1 VTKAHN
7 DRIVKD
13 GSDKGY
19 SIRVGKTLP
28 VNSANLAYV
37 STPEMSPT
45 KNLHI
50 NDLSGNIKENG
61 LPATYEKEHMMY
73 PTEDFLLRALSGYSK
88 LPSKRI
94 TLTDEFSVPQ
104 SNQETPKPLYY
115 RSTAKGMFDANGAL
129 VSPYLSGYHE
139 APPEEVV
146 DYAQVDGSERESLLY
161 LGTKIKITN
170 LDGTPINSDYK
181 YKIHLVAEEGEGV
194 PQNAY
199 TIYIYTNFQ
208 GNENE
213 TFIIRYE
220 RYNEDGSHISDYTEI
235 MNAYPFFEQVDK
247 YYLDNIAQNPKTGGS
262 WREELKEKS
271 YTITETDD
279 NEYEVYAPS
288 QVLVANS
295 ITRPAHQFKYR
306 VKADLKAKLSN
317 ANPGTINI
325 GIAFLNTSI
334 INVEDLTGTMKKL
347 YEDGHRPPYLDFIN
361 PAPEQKSYLK
371 ENPRYW
377 TVDLAMPMEE
387 WNRYD
392 LVIISGYGYYDMSP
406 YSDAIRNYLENGG
419 KLWID
424 NAGEI
429 GKVLTFKNGAG
440 VNTFITN
447 VGFSSTDNSSGFKT
461 GDSNG
466 DSQELLTRLY
476 VLNGAALSLG
486 YNNGAVSVN
495 PKITFGDGESP
506 GNWAKIVRYSN
517 GDPSVIKRTMYGK
530 GTLLVSN
537 CGIFRSLFYGDDNA
551 TKFIMNI
558 TLVFAEKKWVYGPWQ
573 QEYVY
578 HRDNLFQEE
587 YTGAGGSTVYV
598 DDRND
603 LDSSQI
609 VAKKIINKAT
619 RSAILPHLPASH
631 FSARGAY
638 EIEVQ
643 SNTEISIANAS
654 FEVGAYNSTLNTAIT
669 TWTDN
674 SVKAIPGWDTRYL
687 AGSAPQFSHVTS
699 SSQRGAKAVQ
709 IESPSDQVGTHSFWA
724 HTTSEL
730 VAGSYRAT
738 TWIKTEGVG
747 VVSASGAT
755 IGIYD
760 TSGVKIAT
768 GTPVLG
774 TRDWLEINVDFSL
787 QSTQSVEV
795 RIGFPDG
802 NGYGK
807 VLIDYVSMHSIGSV
821 YMTPSNDGA
830 DALYAYAIRP
840 RGETFDLRA
849 QGFSTADITT
859 YDPEITVNFTI
870 RAFVY
875 AWDNYAGRYMR
886 LYGNYVT
893 ESRKIRRSDGIV
905 SFGSLST
912 MIPALNA
919 GADWADR
926 NDVYYEVYLGGVDGA
941 DDDSRFVNLEIY
953 DAQTGKYF
961 YSKDGE
967 VIIRYMDLFYEGENK
982 NILLQARTNY
992 YTIRATKRRY
1002 GVMVEAENKVE
1013 LAYPSTIDNRDAWF
1027 LRIKNGSF
1035 VKKELNYND
1044 IKSLLSY
1051 DNRYYEF
1058 QQRLFG
1064 THYYSLPEYN
1074 RQVFKP
1080 SMGIKRVVGE
1090 IAEYVNDTTIKVQD
1104 APLYVQ
1110 QGSVRKEL
1118 LAKADTQG
1126 LVYRALNGDWSK
1138 TFVPKVYVDEDMNGT
1153 EVEVVDG
1160 FDIDYV
1166 NGLVIFENPVN
1177 GTVKVDY
1184 DYNNLEVWKRTNN
1197 NVRVRNEELA
1207 TSDRRTF
1214 ASENQNWF
1222 RFPTPIVR
1230 VTPYD
1235 GGAEKIAP
1243 VTSYTI
1249 DYSSGVVT
1257 FKEDV
1262 YDIVTVD
1269 YTCSTDKKLSIRDFD
1284 GRNGYIY
1291 LDEEINF
1298 KHEIYVNYYYEEN
1311 FLEYRGYFDP
1321 SIGQFV
1327 HLDLNPSEGHYCTM
1341 PVVRTDTNTGV
1352 TFTSWEKVPTAKLMN
1367 KEVYV
1372 YVLPYKDSFGNY
1384 NEYPARHCYGLVEW
1398 QGIQRSNPAAMLLGI
1413 IQLREHTNIKEAVVM
1428 DARSRGG
1435 GLKETITDTDIKRV
1449 QPLSRNY
1456 WDMSTWDGTAYYKNG
1471 VLIIELPKKI
1481 LDTQG
1486 GQFTEQ
1492 QVKDI
1497 VSKYVAYGIYFIIE
1511 YV

>member
-1 VTKAHN
+1 VTKAHS
-7 DRIVKD
+7 DRIVKN

-37 STPEMSPT
+37 ATPEMSPA
-45 KNLHI
+45 KNLQI
-50 NDLSGNIKENG
+50 NDLSANIKENG
-61 LPATYEKEHMMY
+61 LPGNYEKERMMY
-73 PTEDFLLRALSGYSK
+73 PTEDFLLRELNGYSK

-104 SNQETPKPLYY
+104 NNQEKPMPLYY
-115 RSTAKGMFDANGAL
+115 RATAKGMFDANGAL

-139 APPEEVV
+139 KAPEEIV
-146 DYAQVDGSERESLLY
+146 DYAQVDSSERENLLY

-170 LDGTPINSDYK
+170 LDGTPLKTDQK

-194 PQNAY
+194 PTNAY
-199 TIYIYTNFQ
+199 NVYIYTNFR
-208 GNENE
+208 GNDNE

-220 RYNEDGSHISDYTEI
+220 KYNEDGTHTSDYTEI
-235 MNAYPFFEQVDK
+235 MNAYAFFEQVDK

-271 YTITETDD
+271 YTIVETED

-288 QVLVANS
+288 QVLVANN

-317 ANPGTINI
+317 ANPGAINI
-325 GIAFLNTSI
+325 GMAFLNTSI

-347 YEDGHRPPYLDFIN
+347 HEDGYRPPYLDFIN
-361 PAPEQKSYLK
+361 PVPEQKSYLK

-377 TVDLAMPMEE
+377 TVDLSMPMEE
-387 WNRYD
+387 WNHYD
-392 LVIISGYGYYDMSP
+392 LVIISGYGYYNMAP
-406 YSDAIRNYLENGG
+406 YNDAIRNYLENGG

-429 GKVLTFKNGAG
+429 GKVLTFKNGTG
-440 VNTFITN
+440 PNTFLTN
-447 VGFSSTDNSSGFKT
+447 IGFSNTENVPGFKT
-461 GDSNG
+461 ADANM
-466 DSQELLTRLY
+466 DSQELLSRLY
-476 VLNGAALSLG
+476 VLNGATLDLG
-486 YNNGAVSVN
+486 YNHGSVAVN
-495 PKITFGDGESP
+495 PKITFGDGESIN
-506 GNWAKIVRYSN
+506 NWTKIVRYSN
-517 GDPSVIKRTMYGK
+517 NEGSVIKRTMYGK
-530 GTLLVSN
+530 GTILVSN
-537 CGIFRSLFYGDDNA
+537 CGIFRSLFYGKDSDI
-551 TKFIMNI
+551 KFIMNTI
-558 TLVFAEKKWVYGPWQ
+558 LTFAEKKWVFGPWQ
-573 QEYVY
+573 QDYVY
-578 HRDNLFQEE
+578 HRDNLFTEE
-587 YTGAGGSTVYV
+587 YTGAGGTTVYV

-609 VAKKIINKAT
+609 VAKKIISKSTRAT
-619 RSAILPHLPASH
+619 VLPHMPASH
-631 FSARGAY
+631 FSARGTY
-638 EIEVQ
+638 EVEVQ
-643 SNTEISIANAS
+643 SNTEIMVPNSS
-654 FEVGAYNSTLNTAIT
+654 FEVGKYDSTAKVPVTE
-669 TWTDN
+669 WTL
-674 SVKAIPGWDTRYL
+674 STSQAIPGWSTKHL
-687 AGSAPQFSHVTS
+687 AGSTPLFKHVSS
-699 SSQRGAKAVQ
+699 SSQRGSKAISV
-709 IESPSDQVGTHSFWA
+709 EAPADGVGSHSYWS
-724 HTTSEL
+724 HTTTGL
-730 VAGSYRAT
+730 VAGSYRGSV
-738 TWIKTEGVG
+738 WLKVENVG
-747 VVSASGAT
+747 VLSATGAT
-755 IGIYD
+755 VGVYD
-760 TSGVKIAT
+760 TNGVKIAT
-768 GTPVLG
+768 GTPLLG
-774 TRDWLEINVDFSL
+774 TRDWVEVQVNFSL
-787 QSTQSVEV
+787 ESTKSVELRV
-795 RIGFPDG
+795 GFVDG

-807 VLIDYVSMHSIGSV
+807 VLIDYVSVHSVGSV
-821 YMTPSNDGA
+821 YMTPANDGA
-830 DALYAYAIRP
+830 NALYAYAVRP

-859 YDPEITVNFTI
+859 YDPEIEVDYTI

-875 AWDNYAGRYMR
+875 AWDDYAGRYMR

-893 ESRKIRRSDGIV
+893 EKRKIRRSDGIV

-941 DDDSRFVNLEIY
+941 NDDSRFVNLEIY
-953 DAQTGKYF
+953 DAQTGRYF

-1002 GVMVEAENKVE
+1002 GVMVEAENKIE
-1013 LAYPSTIDNRDAWF
+1013 LAYPSTIDNRDAWY
-1027 LRIKNGSF
+1027 LRVKNGSF

-1044 IKSLLSY
+1044 IKALLAY

-1080 SMGIKRVVGE
+1080 SIGIKRVREE

-1110 QGSVRKEL
+1110 QGSVQKEL
-1118 LAKADTQG
+1118 LTKADSQG

-1138 TFVPKVYVDEDMNGT
+1138 TVVPRVYVDENMNGT
-1153 EVEVVDG
+1153 EVEFLDG

-1197 NVRVRNEELA
+1197 NVRVRAEELE
-1207 TSDRRTF
+1207 TSDKRTF
-1214 ASENQNWF
+1214 ASNNQNWF

-1269 YTCSTDKKLSIRDFD
+1269 YTCSTDKRLVIRDFD
-1284 GRNGYIY
+1284 ARNGYIY
-1291 LDEEINF
+1291 LEEEIDF

-1311 FLEYRGYFDP
+1311 FLEYRGYYDT
-1321 SIGQFV
+1321 SIGQFI

-1341 PVVRTDTNTGV
+1341 PVVRTDENTGV

-1367 KEVYV
+1367 KEAYV

-1384 NEYPARHCYGLVEW
+1384 NEHTVRHCYGLPEW
-1398 QGIQRSNPAAMLLGI
+1398 QTVQKANPTAMLLGI
-1413 IQLREHTNIKEAVVM
+1413 IQLREHTNVREAVVM

-1435 GLKETITDTDIKRV
+1435 GLKQTVTEADMKRV

-1471 VLIIELPKKI
+1471 VLIIELPKKV
-1481 LDTQG
+1481 LETQG

-1492 QVKDI
+1492 EVKDI